1 MEVSRKKQ
9 AITFFF
15 SQNGAKHTHFKK
27 PWFGS
32 DFSIRRIVSVGS
44 SVHFWDWVHSEDFLQ
59 TQVRGGGRG
68 WGSSLW
74 MLWRA
79 AARDDPKALG
89 KELVQGTEALAVH
102 RYLISHKTG

>member
-32 DFSIRRIVSVGS
+32 DFSIRRIVSVGIES
-44 SVHFWDWVHSEDFLQ
+44 GLL
-59 TQVRGGGRG
+59 GL
-68 WGSSLW
+68 GS
-74 MLWRA
+74 
-79 AARDDPKALG
+79 
-89 KELVQGTEALAVH
+89 
-102 RYLISHKTG
+102 